1 MSVVVEQSQVMSQ
14 LITDIISHPPSI
26 SLSDNNAWL
35 NGSLYTQEF
44 TDFLQQLTDKTTST
58 DILQN
63 GQYVLNLH
71 KNELLHL

>member
-14 LITDIISHPPSI
+14 LITDIISHPPFI

-35 NGSLYTQEF
+35 NGSLYTREF
-44 TDFLQQLTDKTTST
+44 TDFLQRLTDKTTST

-71 KNELLHL
+71 KNEQLHL